1 MFRLEEH
8 TILFLLI
15 LIPIGLLL
23 IWLTQKWKKNVFSG
37 FGDQE
42 VFSRLYPG
50 WSSAREWIKG
60 ILLLTALTLLLVSWA
75 NPQWG
80 TRTEKI
86 KAKSSDIFI
95 ALDISQS
102 MLAED
107 ISPNRMERAKRFTIE
122 LLGKLRGERIGLIY
136 FAGSAYMQMPLTHDF
151 ANAEV
156 HVRAA
161 NPDQAGTQG
170 TIIAEAINLARES
183 FTDESPTQ
191 KALIIISDGEDHEV
205 DAVIAAQ
212 QALEEGIHIY
222 TVGIGSE
229 AGARVPH
236 INQGRQT
243 FKTDQ
248 AGNIITSILNKEMLT
263 ELANTGGGEFY
274 LLDQVMSALGK
285 IDSEID
291 KLEKKE
297 TEQRSFTEFNS
308 YFQLFLLPAI
318 LLLFFEFLFSSMKNS
333 NRNWKSLFGIKK

>member
-15 LIPIGLLL
+15 LIPIGILL
-23 IWLTQKWKKNVFSG
+23 IWLTLSWKKNIFSS

-42 VFSRLYPG
+42 VFTRLYPG
-50 WSSAREWIKG
+50 WSTTREWIKG
-60 ILLLTALTLLLVSWA
+60 SLLLVALALLLVSWA

-107 ISPNRMERAKRFTIE
+107 ISPNRMERAKRFALE

-136 FAGSAYMQMPLTHDF
+136 FAAGAYMQMPLTHDF

-161 NPDQAGTQG
+161 NPSQAGDQG
-170 TIIAEAINLARES
+170 TIIADAINLARES

-205 DAVIAAQ
+205 DAVTAAAA
-212 QALEEGIHIY
+212 ALEDGIHLY

-229 AGARVPH
+229 SGGKVP
-236 INQGRQT
+236 IISNGRQT
-243 FKTDQ
+243 YKTD
-248 AGNIITSILNKEMLT
+248 ASGNIIISTLNKEMLT

-274 LLDQVMSALGK
+274 LLDQVMSALDK
-285 IDSEID
+285 IDKEIE

-308 YFQLFLLPAI
+308 YFQLFLFPAI
-318 LLLFFEFLFSSMKNS
+318 LILIFEFLFSPMRNMDK
-333 NRNWKSLFGIKK
+333 NWKSIFGIK

>member
-8 TILFLLI
+8 TILYLLI
-15 LIPIGLLL
+15 FIPIGLVLV
-23 IWLTQKWKKNVFSG
+23 WLTLKWKKNVFNG

-50 WSSAREWIKG
+50 WSTTREWIKG
-60 ILLLTALTLLLVSWA
+60 GLLLTVLALLLVSWA

-156 HVRAA
+156 HIRAA
-161 NPDQAGTQG
+161 NPSQAGTQG

-183 FTDESPTQ
+183 FTEESPTQ

-205 DAVIAAQ
+205 DAVIAAE
-212 QALEEGIHIY
+212 QALAEGIHIY

-229 AGARVPH
+229 AGGRVPAS
-236 INQGRQT
+236 QGSKT
-243 FKTDQ
+243 YKTDTE
-248 AGNIITSILNKEMLT
+248 GNIIISTLNKEMLT
-263 ELANTGGGEFY
+263 ELATTGGGHFY

-285 IDSEID
+285 IDSEIE

-308 YFQLFLLPAI
+308 YFQVFLFPAI

-333 NRNWKSLFGIKK
+333 NKNWKSLFGIKQ